1 MNTKQTLGLL
11 GAMIA
16 VSGLTAIGTY
26 KIMEPKIIS
35 ELTDNYC
42 VVEDQNLHRVN
53 FSPVVSRA
61 SVTDNDFTEAAE
73 KTVNAVVGVRNT
85 MNVPQQQYQSVD
97 PFFEFFFG
105 NRGQQMPQQKARE
118 GYGSGVII
126 SADGYI
132 VTNNHVID
140 GADKLTVTLNDDR
153 EFEATLVGTDPTT
166 DIALLKIDA
175 KDLEYLPFGDSDNLK
190 LGQWV
195 LAVGNPFMLNSTVT
209 AGIVSAKGRRISD
222 ASQQQYGRQRS
233 PHMNIES
240 FIQTDAAVNPG
251 NSGGALVNTAGELVG
266 INTAI
271 YSQTGSYAGYS
282 FAVPSSIA
290 SKVVADLRQYGQVQ
304 KAVLGI
310 SVKNRMKL
318 DMEEEGMSKEIV
330 GVEVAEV
337 QEDGGAAEAGIKP
350 GDIIT
355 AINKTEIKSFPALQA
370 ELALHTPGEKVQ
382 VTVDREGKTKT
393 FTVTLKN
400 SQGNTEKIA
409 KKGIEQLGVELKSV
423 SVQELQQKYGI
434 RRGVKVASVSQGGA
448 FARAGIKNQFVIF
461 KINDVPVSSEKD
473 IEKVFDQLT
482 TNRDPEQ
489 EPVMFIVGV
498 YPNGRTAYYAVDLGK

>member
-1 MNTKQTLGLL
+1 MKTTNMIALF
-11 GAMIA
+11 GAMVVVSGITA
-16 VSGLTAIGTY
+16 VSTY
-26 KIMEPKIIS
+26 KFMENKTVQSIADQYV
-35 ELTDNYC
+35 LTQDPNMHN
-42 VVEDQNLHRVN
+42 VQ
-53 FSPVVSRA
+53 FMPAVSRA

-73 KTVNAVVGVRNT
+73 KTVNAVVGVKNT
-85 MNVPQQQYQSVD
+85 QRVQQQQYQSVD
-97 PFFEFFFG
+97 PFFDFFFG

-118 GYGSGVII
+118 GFGSGVII

-132 VTNNHVID
+132 VTNNHVIE
-140 GADKLTVTLNDDR
+140 GADQLTVTMNDDR
-153 EFEATLVGTDPTT
+153 QYDATLVGTDPTT

-175 KDLEYLPFGDSDNLK
+175 KDLAFLPFGDSDNLK
-190 LGQWV
+190 IGQWV

-209 AGIVSAKGRRISD
+209 AGIVSAKGRRISEGRD
-222 ASQQQYGRQRS
+222 PYGRQR
-233 PHMNIES
+233 MNIEH

-310 SVKNRMKL
+310 SVNNRNKL
-318 DMEEEGMSKEIV
+318 DMDEDGKSKEVI
-330 GVEVAEV
+330 GVEVAAV
-337 QEDGGAAEAGIKP
+337 QEEGGAAEAGIKE

-355 AINKTEIKSFPALQA
+355 AINKTTITNFPALQA

-382 VTVDREGKTKT
+382 VTVDRNGKSKT

-400 SQGNTEKIA
+400 SKGNTEMLT
-409 KKGIEQLGVELKSV
+409 KKGIDSLGATFQTMTPKEL
-423 SVQELQQKYGI
+423 QKYGV
-434 RRGVKVASVSQGGA
+434 RKGVLVKSVEQGGA
-448 FARAGIKNQFVIF
+448 FARAGVHDKFVIV
-461 KINDVPVSSEKD
+461 KINDVVVNSDKEVEAVYDK
-473 IEKVFDQLT
+473 LT
-482 TNRDPEQ
+482 TARDADQ
-489 EPVMFIVGV
+489 EPVMFIVGL
-498 YPNGRTAYYAVDLGK
+498 YPNGRTAYYAVDLSK